1 MSLYSLR
8 KKWDRLAGSRRRQ
21 KKLYRKTKKLGY
33 ARRAAEIG
41 KEMREVRKEIDRI
54 ANSPVERAIQW
65 ARKQEGTVENPPS
78 SNRGP
83 GITEWQLDFGTWLVG
98 QPWCGVFVGQALKR
112 GGVPVTSRVAS
123 VALIEED
130 AKMDRNGFKAWYGPE
145 NGQRGD
151 AAVIGGHGVHVELI
165 RQRVPGGYMTTGGN
179 TSSGTYGSQDNGG
192 GVWPRFRSFSEVH
205 GVARPD
211 YPTL

>member
-8 KKWDRLAGSRRRQ
+8 KKWDRLAGARRRQ
-21 KKLYRKTKKLGY
+21 KKLYRKTQQHGHL
-33 ARRAAEIG
+33 RRAAYIG

-65 ARKQEGTVENPPS
+65 ARKQEGTVENPAG

-98 QPWCGVFVGQALKR
+98 LPWCGVFVGQALKR
-112 GGVPVTSRVAS
+112 GGVPVDSYVAS
-123 VALIEED
+123 VAAIEEH
-130 AKMDRNGFKAWYGPE
+130 AKQGTHGFKSWHGNEAGR
-145 NGQRGD
+145 RGD

-165 RQRVPGGYMTTGGN
+165 RQKVQGGYMTTGGN
-179 TSSGTYGSQDNGG
+179 TSSGVAGSQDNGG
-192 GVWPRFRSFSEVH
+192 GVWPRFRSFAEVH